1 MSGVNLLYIYLLIRL
16 RFILQKFN
24 YFIGDQQKNKKR
36 KIDTQSPTNERKSNR
51 INKQAEANNK
61 GKGKETVNY
70 IIKDGNEDQLVEVIL
85 SDSEGPFHLLADK
98 SIATTSK
105 VKKIKNHISGVNLLY
120 IFINKITLRFTKIQ
134 LFYRRP
140 TKKQKTKN

>member
-51 INKQAEANNK
+51 IAGQSRKGNN
-61 GKGKETVNY
+61 Y
-70 IIKDGNEDQLVEVIL
+70 LV
-85 SDSEGPFHLLADK
+85 
-98 SIATTSK
+98 
-105 VKKIKNHISGVNLLY
+105 
-120 IFINKITLRFTKIQ
+120 
-134 LFYRRP
+134 
-140 TKKQKTKN
+140 

>member
-51 INKQAEANNK
+51 INKQAGATLLSIPVFMIWLKKVLLNNNSM
-61 GKGKETVNY
+61 VINVIWL
-70 IIKDGNEDQLVEVIL
+70 II
-85 SDSEGPFHLLADK
+85 
-98 SIATTSK
+98 
-105 VKKIKNHISGVNLLY
+105 
-120 IFINKITLRFTKIQ
+120 
-134 LFYRRP
+134 
-140 TKKQKTKN
+140 